1 MTNQHIITH
10 IAKMLYTPKDP
21 ISYKKFRIGN
31 KWDGGYVI
39 CDDLKEISSAISIGI
54 GDEVSFDL
62 NLADRGVKV
71 HQFDHTVEGSPIN
84 HANFN
89 FNKNKWCE
97 DQEDEQSISLEN
109 IIKNNNINGDAILK
123 FDVEGDEW
131 KNLKKVDIET
141 LKQCR
146 LLIGEFHFLENLED
160 ENFCFTVLDSL
171 IKLTTNHTLIHTHA
185 NNFGHVMSAN
195 GVLLPFA
202 IELTFLRNDRTDF
215 REYHGPIPTA
225 IDYPNYRGGPDII
238 IRP

>member
-1 MTNQHIITH
+1 MNNQHIIKH
-10 IAKMLYTPKDP
+10 IAKMLYSPKDP

-31 KWDGGYVI
+31 KWDGGYVV

-54 GDEVSFDL
+54 GYDVSFDL
-62 NLADRGVKV
+62 NLADRGIKV
-71 HQFDHTVEGSPIN
+71 HQFDHTVQESPID

-109 IIKNNNINGDAILK
+109 IIRNNNINGDVILK

-141 LKQCR
+141 LKQFR
-146 LLIGEFHFLENLED
+146 ILTGEFHFFDSLED
-160 ENFCFTVLDSL
+160 ENFCFKVLECL
-171 IKLTTNHTLIHTHA
+171 IKLTANHTLIHAHA
-185 NNFGHVMSAN
+185 NNYGHVTSVN
-195 GVLLPFA
+195 GVAIPLG

-215 REYHGPIPTA
+215 KEYLGPIPTA
-225 IDYPNYRGGPDII
+225 IDYPNNRGMPDII